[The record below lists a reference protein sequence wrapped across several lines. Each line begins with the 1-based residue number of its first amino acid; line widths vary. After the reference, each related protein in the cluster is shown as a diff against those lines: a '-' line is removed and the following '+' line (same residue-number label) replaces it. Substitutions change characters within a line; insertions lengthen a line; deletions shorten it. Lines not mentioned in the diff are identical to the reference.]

1 VAAVVVVTTQEVHL
15 GMVDKVEAAVV
26 HVRTRWQLVVRM
38 GGQKVWTEC
47 CVMEEEDLVVQ
58 VVKALDLV
66 AVELEVVLVVEEVVM
81 VDLELLCLNMKLL
94 VLTTEIL
101 LVQLEE
107 IFTIPP
113 VKRFMCSDHLGH

>member
-1 VAAVVVVTTQEVHL
+1 VEEVVVDTTLEVHL

-26 HVRTRWQLVVRM
+26 LVQIKWLLVVRM

-47 CVMEEEDLVVQ
+47 CVMGPEDLVVQ
-58 VVKALDLV
+58 VVKTLDLV
-66 AVELEVVLVVEEVVM
+66 AAELVVALVEEELVM
-81 VDLELLCLNMKLL
+81 VDLELLYLSMKLL
-94 VLTTEIL
+94 LQNIEIL

-113 VKRFMCSDHLGH
+113 IKRFMCSDHLGH